1 MNTSL
6 LAGLG
11 AGTGLVL
18 ATGIGLSVL
27 YPPEPAPTV
36 TPPAAQTED
45 TAPPEPEREPLA
57 TLDDAEDE
65 GAEDA
70 PAVADSESEDEIAE
84 DAPETTETAPDTDT
98 PDVTETRELDPA
110 DTAEGAPPKEEATPD
125 TDTPDL
131 DPADTVESA
140 APTDDTARDPD
151 ASEAPDNDLPDVA
164 ESAPPAE
171 EAAPDTHAMEAPDL
185 AATEDAAPSASET
198 AAETPDT
205 PADPDP
211 TGEMATPAPQPDV
224 PQSDVTDDARDLAD
238 DTGPAAP
245 PSEAQVALSGLPRAI
260 RPGLRSDGGLPQI
273 TPPAQAVPDSAEP
286 EAGNGTGAADDPAE
300 VAQQDSPSMPG
311 VRSVGLPQLGLRDG
325 LPSADSDVPPASDTQ
340 LSALERNSL
349 YEGISGS
356 GSRMALVL
364 GDPGLP
370 MPIRRDLAAMDLP
383 MTIALNPLDP
393 SASDAAEVYRAGGKE
408 VLIMASSLPEGATA
422 SDLDVNFNAYF
433 SALPQAVGVLDLPEG
448 GFTRNSRLL
457 DNVLPLLAQDG
468 HALVSFDGGLTAVD
482 RAAQAA
488 DVAQTEV
495 FRVLDAG
502 GESPFTIRRY
512 LDRAVFQASQMGQ
525 VVVFGDASNEDTME
539 ALDMWLTDGLADQV
553 ALVPISGILLADE

>member
-27 YPPEPAPTV
+27 YPPETGPAV
-36 TPPAAQTED
+36 APPAAQTED
-45 TAPPEPEREPLA
+45 TAPPEPERAPLA
-57 TLDDAEDE
+57 TLDTAEDE
-65 GAEDA
+65 GADDA
-70 PAVADSESEDEIAE
+70 PALLDPESEAEITE
-84 DAPETTETAPDTDT
+84 DAQETAETAPDTDT
-98 PDVTETRELDPA
+98 PDVRDASEFDPA
-110 DTAEGAPPKEEATPD
+110 GMTESVSPSDETAPD
-125 TDTPDL
+125 TDASDA
-131 DPADTVESA
+131 PAIDSA
-140 APTDDTARDPD
+140 
-151 ASEAPDNDLPDVA
+151 EVA

-171 EAAPDTHAMEAPDL
+171 EPAPDTDATDTPDL
-185 AATEDAAPSASET
+185 AAMEEAAPSVSET
-198 AAETPDT
+198 AADSPGT

-211 TGEMATPAPQPDV
+211 AGAISTPAPQPDV
-224 PQSDVTDDARDLAD
+224 PQSDMADDARDLAED
-238 DTGPAAP
+238 ARPAVP

-273 TPPAQAVPDSAEP
+273 TPPAQAAPDSAEP

-300 VAQQDSPSMPG
+300 VTQQDSPTMPG

-325 LPSADSDVPPASDTQ
+325 LPSTESDVPPVTDSQ
-340 LSALERNSL
+340 RSAVERNSL

-356 GSRMALVL
+356 GPRMALVL

-408 VLIMASSLPEGATA
+408 VLIMASSLPDGATA

-448 GFTRNSRLL
+448 GFTRNARLL

-468 HALVSFDGGLTAVD
+468 HGLVSFGGGLTAVD

-553 ALVPISGILLADE
+553 TLVPISGILLADD